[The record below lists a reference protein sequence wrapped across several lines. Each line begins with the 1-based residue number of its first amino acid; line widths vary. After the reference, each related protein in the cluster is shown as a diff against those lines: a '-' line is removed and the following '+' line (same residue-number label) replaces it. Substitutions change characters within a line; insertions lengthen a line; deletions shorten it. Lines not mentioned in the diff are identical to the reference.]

1 MERNHKRISFKNRCY
16 KNKNNFITKVVYA
29 ANVVCTFASGLLDK
43 ARTNWTIKAEKQR
56 EKNDEFLKLATSIN
70 QDNFIVDDLDNDE
83 NEEFPFVEYF
93 TADEYEEFKKRIT
106 EYPFLKEQ
114 IENSKEYLNAMEG
127 QMEYFRNAYNKQL
140 EMHETLIQSVKN
152 FSDNLVQ
159 RNFIEAKDKGLDT
172 DSKK

>member
-1 MERNHKRISFKNRCY
+1 MKTYNIKEIAEEIGVSERTILRQIQTISDKLKNPY
-16 KNKNNFITKVVYA
+16 SKDFAISEDLKNALF
-29 ANVVCTFASGLLDK
+29 SDK
-43 ARTNWTIKAEKQR
+43 FQTN
-56 EKNDEFLKLATSIN
+56 S
-70 QDNFIVDDLDNDE
+70 DNE
-83 NEEFPFVEYF
+83 NEEFPYVEYF